1 MTKVIRR
8 FGAILALLVTGC
20 AGGRSL
26 VPLSELTTPPE
37 RDVYYVTAVSGEE
50 LEFITLTSDG
60 LNVSGTVRDVQS
72 RVVGRGE
79 DERVE
84 SRSQY
89 REVVLPLRDVARI
102 EIDKPGSNPLL
113 LVAAGAAVVGGAFL
127 IFGGTEDTPVI
138 DDGGGGRPPPDL
150 P

>member
-1 MTKVIRR
+1 MTRWNRR
-8 FGAILALLVTGC
+8 VGAILALLVTGC
-20 AGGRSL
+20 ASGRSL
-26 VPLSELTTPPE
+26 VPMSDVTDPPK

-50 LEFITLTSDG
+50 LEFVTLTSDG
-60 LNVSGTVRDVQS
+60 TNLSGTVREVQS
-72 RVVGRGE
+72 RVVGSGD

-102 EIDKPGSNPLL
+102 EIDKSGSNSLL
-113 LVAAGAAVVGGAFL
+113 LVAAGAAAVGGAFL
-127 IFGGTEDTPVI
+127 LFGGGEDAPVD